1 VPNRTTEQVVA
12 DLLLA
17 TKESGLGGI
26 SPTSLLKRANVSHPR
41 LRRLTAALLDAGL
54 LIRAESGK
62 RHAFVITSKGRHYLE
77 LHVEY
82 HNMVES
88 FGLEL

>member
-1 VPNRTTEQVVA
+1 VPNRTTEQIVA

-17 TKESGLGGI
+17 TKESGPSGI
-26 SPTSLLKRANVSHPR
+26 SPTSLLKKANVSHPR
-41 LRRLTAALLDAGL
+41 LRRLTAALVGAGL
-54 LIRAESGK
+54 MLKAQAGA
-62 RHAFVITSKGRHYLE
+62 RHAFVITAKGRHYLE